1 MPVNL
6 DDPRVKRTR
15 QLMLQSFMDL
25 VEQKKNIYSIS
36 VRDIAAHA
44 TVNRATFYAHFE
56 DKYAFL
62 TCWMSDKFRKVAEMH
77 LPAYALTGMDDLQT
91 LIHVTFEFMARLRQY
106 TSPGDVQFEPMFE
119 IAIQK
124 EIESLLLRW
133 LCEREGSQ
141 APVAEGM
148 IKATAEVISWG
159 IFGSAMQ
166 WSRHPGQRTSE
177 AMTRDVL
184 AVAKAVLAP
193 IS

>member
-62 TCWMSDKFRKVAEMH
+62 ACWMSDKFRKVAEMR
-77 LPAYALTGMDDLQT
+77 LPAYALTGMNDLQT

-106 TSPGDVQFEPMFE
+106 TSPGDIQFEPMFE

-124 EIESLLLRW
+124 EIENLLLRW
-133 LCEREGSQ
+133 LREREGLQ
-141 APVAEGM
+141 APATEGM
-148 IKATAEVISWG
+148 IKTTAEVISWG
-159 IFGSAMQ
+159 MFGSAMQ
-166 WSRHPGQRTSE
+166 WSRNPGQRTSE
-177 AMTRDVL
+177 EMTRDVL
-184 AVAKAVLAP
+184 AVATAVLAP

>member
-25 VEQKKNIYSIS
+25 LEQKKNIYSIS

-44 TVNRATFYAHFE
+44 TVNRATFYAHFD

-62 TCWMSDKFRKVAEMH
+62 ACWMSDKFRKVAELR
-77 LPAYALTGMDDLQT
+77 LPAYALTGISDLET

-124 EIESLLLRW
+124 EIENLLLQW
-133 LCEREGSQ
+133 LRDSEGPQ

-148 IKATAEVISWG
+148 IKTRAEVISWG

-166 WSRHPGQRTSE
+166 WSRHPGQRSSE

-184 AVAKAVLAP
+184 AVAAAVLAP
-193 IS
+193 TS